1 MIFSN
6 FVDMRIT
13 YKSICFAVFFF
24 STRLVLSQQ
33 IILVYCV
40 GETYSDSPYVT
51 ASTLGEVSQSL
62 GINEFISFEFDEVN
76 SRNVEFSRQGCE
88 TKTILLDDDVS
99 IVQIRLKN
107 AIWGIQSMRE
117 QDVPSVLIE
126 ELHKIQ
132 SLNDR
137 KRQRRTSTSPGHY
150 SILVADGIPP
160 EGKELI
166 IFKSNFS
173 DSNCVACTH
182 LMRAT
187 LVSRFGV
194 LDRADLQAVLDEQ
207 KLGMSGLTG
216 DDEQIAA
223 GEILGAEYG
232 ARPTCISTEGTI
244 IFTLEF
250 INLETTA
257 IEGVVSLSA
266 SNLLGVSNALEE
278 VFSKTKR

>member
-1 MIFSN
+1 
-6 FVDMRIT
+6 MRIT

-107 AIWGIQSMRE
+107 AMWGIQSMRE

>member
-1 MIFSN
+1 
-6 FVDMRIT
+6 MRRT

-24 STRLVLSQQ
+24 STRLALSQQ
-33 IILVYCV
+33 IILAYCV

-51 ASTLGEVSQSL
+51 ASTSGEVSQSL
-62 GINEFISFEFDEVN
+62 GINEFISFEFDDLN
-76 SRNVEFSRQGCE
+76 SRNVEFSRQGCG
-88 TKTILLDDDVS
+88 TKTILLDEGVS

-107 AIWGIQSMRE
+107 AMWDIQRMRE
-117 QDVPSVLIE
+117 QDVPPVLIE
-126 ELHKIQ
+126 ELRKIQ
-132 SLNDR
+132 SLNDQ
-137 KRQRRTSTSPGHY
+137 KSQRRTSTPTANH
-150 SILVADGIPP
+150 SILVADGIPA

-166 IFKSNFS
+166 IFESNFS
-173 DSNCVACTH
+173 DSDCVACTH
-182 LMRAT
+182 LMRAN

-232 ARPTCISTEGTI
+232 ARPTCITTQGTI
-244 IFTLEF
+244 LFTLEF

-278 VFSKTKR
+278 VFSKIKR